1 MALIL
6 KMTGD
11 TGKTE
16 KREKCLDYLRR
27 NKVDAGLMSHASGRS
42 FFLPGIHTRGSPV
55 KRIPPRPVKLSSM
68 EHIMLCLYDF
78 FFLLRFRLRL
88 FSRFFFS
95 LGCCFLISAAEISQE
110 ADDDPQ
116 DDTQGGPGERLEE
129 CVEYECGC
137 LAERHPVH
145 HLRQMECRIEITEY
159 EVARKNPEN
168 DPGCGADF
176 FTPEKP
182 PEKADDLLKHVA
194 FILRVIKGNRG
205 RSSPPLQILSCFREE
220 YNN

>member
-16 KREKCLDYLRR
+16 KREKCLDHLRR
-27 NKVDAGLMSHASGRS
+27 KKVDAGLMSHASGRS
-42 FFLPGIHTRGSPV
+42 LFLPGIHTRGSPV
-55 KRIPPRPVKLSSM
+55 MRIPLRPVKLSSM

-95 LGCCFLISAAEISQE
+95 LGCCLLFSAAGISQE
-110 ADDDPQ
+110 ADDNSQ
-116 DDTQGGPGERLEE
+116 NDTQGCPGERLEE
-129 CVEYECGC
+129 RVEYECGR
-137 LAERHPVH
+137 LVERHPVH

-168 DPGCGADF
+168 DPGCGADSF
-176 FTPEKP
+176 VPEKP
-182 PEKADDLLKHVA
+182 PEKADDLLKHVV
-194 FILRVIKGNRG
+194 FILRVTKGSRG
-205 RSSPPLQILSCFREE
+205 RLSPPLQMLSCFREE